1 MQKEP
6 LFAIGCVIIPL
17 GCVSLLPEMIRTLSR
32 LLYRAII
39 PPFLIA
45 LLVLTFVLFFEF
57 IGSRSELLL
66 SGNAS
71 LAIILSVAAAV
82 LPGILIFSLPLAYL
96 IGILIGFSGLSGES
110 QITALRACGIPVRS
124 YAAVCPALR
133 GGRGRRHCPFV
144 PRDPAQGKFVCQQ
157 DDE

>member
-1 MQKEP
+1 MCY
-6 LFAIGCVIIPL
+6 A
-17 GCVSLLPEMIRTLSR
+17 SLLPEMRLTLSR

-45 LLVLTFVLFFEF
+45 LLVLTFILFFEF

-71 LAIILSVAAAV
+71 FAIVVSVTAAV

-96 IGILIGFSGLSGES
+96 DRDINRI
-110 QITALRACGIPVRS
+110 QRPV
-124 YAAVCPALR
+124 
-133 GGRGRRHCPFV
+133 G
-144 PRDPAQGKFVCQQ
+144 
-157 DDE
+157 